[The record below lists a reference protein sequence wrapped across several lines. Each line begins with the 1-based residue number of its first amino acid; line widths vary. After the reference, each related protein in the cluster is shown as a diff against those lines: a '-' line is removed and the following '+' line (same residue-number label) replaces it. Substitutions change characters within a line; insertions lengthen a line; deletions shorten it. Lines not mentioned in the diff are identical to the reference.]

1 MMRVGMSMAVIKLAL
16 YTAEEWIAI
25 IKTIRQAVDLY
36 SVKIGMV
43 YPLTIAVEL
52 KGSDIRTGVIKNV
65 INALRSQI
73 YF

>member
-1 MMRVGMSMAVIKLAL
+1 MMRAGMSMAVIKLAL

-25 IKTIRQAVDLY
+25 VKIIREAVDLF
-36 SVKIGMV
+36 SIKIGMV

-52 KGSDIRTGVIKNV
+52 KGSDIRTGIIKNV
-65 INALRSQI
+65 ISTYQSQK